1 MTPEREQNVAVG
13 AEASVDGAAVR
24 RAAISTFVIF
34 ATNGFIFA
42 SWAARIPA
50 VTQTLGLSTGE
61 MGLVL
66 LVGAVGSLC
75 SMPLVG
81 PISGRVGIV
90 RTVRLGGLLA
100 VVAGGLL
107 AVGLLIV
114 SVLLVAVGLAVFGVG
129 IALWDVGQ
137 NIEGA
142 DVEHRL
148 GRTIMPQFHA
158 GFSGGAF
165 LGAIVGAGLSA
176 VGVPLPLH
184 LAAIMAAVAVIMV
197 LVPRHFLP
205 LTAHAAGAAGAGA
218 AGAGAVSADAAI
230 ANAHDGAS
238 PAPAAKERGGA
249 RGAWTDP
256 RTLLIGV
263 VVLGATLTEGA
274 GNDWIAKGSV
284 DGLGTTQAAGAALF
298 ALFVG
303 AMTLA
308 RWFGGRVI
316 DRLGRVVALRLS
328 MVSALVGLAV
338 YSLAGSYWLAAVGA
352 LLWGL
357 GAALAFPM
365 GMSAASDDPRHA
377 AARVSVVATIGYIAF
392 LAGPPFLGF
401 LGDHVGLRTALLAI
415 LVPIAV
421 ALVLAGA
428 TRRR

>member
-1 MTPEREQNVAVG
+1 MTREGEQNLAVG
-13 AEASVDGAAVR
+13 SEVPVDRPAVR
-24 RAAISTFVIF
+24 RAAIATFIIF

-50 VTQTLGLSTGE
+50 VTQTLRLSTGE

-66 LVGAVGSLC
+66 LVGAIGSLC

-81 PISGRVGIV
+81 PISNRVGIV

-100 VVAGGLL
+100 VLAGGLL
-107 AVGLLIV
+107 ALGLLIV
-114 SVLLVAVGLAVFGVG
+114 SVLVVAIGLALFGIG

-165 LGAIVGAGLSA
+165 LGAIVGAALSA
-176 VGVPLPLH
+176 LGVPLPLH
-184 LAAIMAAVAVIMV
+184 LAAIMVAVVIIMI

-205 LTAHAAGAAGAGA
+205 LTAHAATEA
-218 AGAGAVSADAAI
+218 SAD
-230 ANAHDGAS
+230 DGALS
-238 PAPAAKERGGA
+238 ATEGKEPRGA
-249 RGAWTDP
+249 RAAWTDT

-284 DGLGTTQAAGAALF
+284 DGLGTSQSGGAALF

-316 DRLGRVVALRLS
+316 DKLGRVVALRLS
-328 MVSALVGLAV
+328 MVSALIGLAV
-338 YSLAGSYWLAAVGA
+338 YSLAGSYWFAAVGA

-401 LGDHVGLRTALLAI
+401 LGDHVGLRHALLAI

-421 ALVLAGA
+421 SLVLAGA
-428 TRRR
+428 TRRRD

>member
-1 MTPEREQNVAVG
+1 MTPDGERPVAVSSD
-13 AEASVDGAAVR
+13 AVVDRAVVR
-24 RAAISTFVIF
+24 RAAVATFIIF

-81 PISGRVGIV
+81 PISNRIGIV
-90 RTVRLGGLLA
+90 RTVRLGGLLS
-100 VVAGGLL
+100 VVAGGTIAL
-107 AVGLLIV
+107 GLLVV
-114 SVLLVAVGLAVFGVG
+114 SVLIVAAGLAVFGVG
-129 IALWDVGQ
+129 IAMWDVGQ

-165 LGAIVGAGLSA
+165 LGALVGAGLSA
-176 VGVPLPLH
+176 LGVPLPAH
-184 LAAIMAAVAVIMV
+184 LAAIMVAVVLIMV
-197 LVPRHFLP
+197 FVPRHFLP
-205 LTAHAAGAAGAGA
+205 LTAHVSAEPSAEAGAA
-218 AGAGAVSADAAI
+218 D
-230 ANAHDGAS
+230 DGAS
-238 PAPAAKERGGA
+238 PAPAGKEPRGA
-249 RGAWTDP
+249 AAAWTDR

-274 GNDWIAKGSV
+274 GNDWISKGAV
-284 DGLGTTQAAGAALF
+284 DGLGTSEAAGAALF

-303 AMTLA
+303 AMTIA
-308 RWFGGRVI
+308 RWFGGAVI

-328 MVSALVGLAV
+328 MVSALIGLAV
-338 YSLAGSYWLAAVGA
+338 YALAGSYWLSAVGA

-365 GMSAASDDPRHA
+365 GMSAASDDPRQA

-401 LGDHVGLRTALLAI
+401 LGDHVGLRHALLAI
-415 LVPIAV
+415 LVPITV
-421 ALVLAGA
+421 ALALAGA
-428 TRRR
+428 TRKPAEARKPA

>member
-1 MTPEREQNVAVG
+1 MSVQGEPPVTAASEAVESR
-13 AEASVDGAAVR
+13 AVVR
-24 RAAISTFVIF
+24 RAAIATFIIF

-50 VTQTLGLSTGE
+50 VTQTLDLSTGE
-61 MGLVL
+61 MGLIL
-66 LVGAVGSLC
+66 LVGAIGSLC
-75 SMPLVG
+75 AMPLVG
-81 PISGRVGIV
+81 PISNRIGIV

-100 VVAGGLL
+100 VIAGG
-107 AVGLLIV
+107 AIAAG
-114 SVLLVAVGLAVFGVG
+114 LVAHSVVLVAAGLAIFGVG

-165 LGAIVGAGLSA
+165 VGALVGAGLSA
-176 VGVPLPLH
+176 AGVPLPVH
-184 LAAIMAAVAVIMV
+184 LAAIMVAVLLIMA

-205 LTAHAAGAAGAGA
+205 LTAHEAP
-218 AGAGAVSADAAI
+218 AVPVTAD
-230 ANAHDGAS
+230 DGAL
-238 PAPAAKERGGA
+238 PAPAAKEPGGA
-249 RGAWTDP
+249 LAAWTHR

-274 GNDWIAKGSV
+274 GNDWISKGVV
-284 DGLGTTQAAGAALF
+284 DGLGTSEAAGAALF
-298 ALFVG
+298 AVFVG
-303 AMTLA
+303 AMTIA
-308 RWFGGRVI
+308 RWFGGRII

-338 YSLAGSYWLAAVGA
+338 YSLSGDYWISGLGA

-377 AARVSVVATIGYIAF
+377 ASRVSVVATIGYIAF

-401 LGDHVGLRTALLAI
+401 LGDQVGLRPALLTI

-428 TRRR
+428 TRKPE

>member
-1 MTPEREQNVAVG
+1 MTASGDRPVTAASAIQPERAV
-13 AEASVDGAAVR
+13 VR
-24 RAAISTFVIF
+24 RAAIATFIIF

-66 LVGAVGSLC
+66 LIGAIGSLC
-75 SMPLVG
+75 AMPLVG
-81 PISGRVGIV
+81 PVSSKVGIV
-90 RTVRLGGLLA
+90 PTVRLGGVLA
-100 VVAGGLL
+100 VVAGAVI
-107 AVGLLIV
+107 AVGLLAG
-114 SVLLVAVGLAVFGVG
+114 SVALVAAGLAVFGVG
-129 IALWDVGQ
+129 IAFWDVAQ

-148 GRTIMPQFHA
+148 GRNIMPQFHA
-158 GFSGGAF
+158 GFSGGAV
-165 LGAIVGAGLSA
+165 LGALVGAGLSA
-176 VGVPLPLH
+176 LGVSLPAH
-184 LAAIMAAVAVIMV
+184 LAAIMVAVLVVMIF
-197 LVPRHFLP
+197 VPRHFLP
-205 LTAHAAGAAGAGA
+205 LTQHEAAAAEA
-218 AGAGAVSADAAI
+218 AD
-230 ANAHDGAS
+230 DDAS
-238 PAPAAKERGGA
+238 PAPAGNAPGGA
-249 RGAWTDP
+249 LAAWTHR

-274 GNDWIAKGSV
+274 GNDWISKGVV
-284 DGLGTTQAAGAALF
+284 DGLGTSEAAGAALF

-303 AMTLA
+303 AMTIA
-308 RWFGGRVI
+308 RWFGGRII
-316 DRLGRVVALRLS
+316 DLLGRVTSLRLS
-328 MVSALVGLAV
+328 MVSALIGLAL
-338 YSLAGSYWLAAVGA
+338 YSLSGAYWLSAVGA

-377 AARVSVVATIGYIAF
+377 AARVSVVSTIGYVAF

-401 LGDHVGLRTALLAI
+401 LGDHVGLRPALLAI

-428 TRRR
+428 TRKEG

>member
-1 MTPEREQNVAVG
+1 MTAASATQPERAV
-13 AEASVDGAAVR
+13 VR
-24 RAAISTFVIF
+24 RAAIATFVIF

-50 VTQTLGLSTGE
+50 VTETLLLSTGE

-66 LVGAVGSLC
+66 LIGAIGSLC
-75 SMPLVG
+75 AMPLVG
-81 PISGRVGIV
+81 PVSSKVGII
-90 RTVRLGGLLA
+90 RTVRLGGVLA
-100 VVAGGLL
+100 VAAGGTIAAGLL
-107 AVGLLIV
+107 AH
-114 SVLLVAVGLAVFGVG
+114 SVVVVAAGLAVFGVG
-129 IALWDVGQ
+129 IAFWDVAQ

-148 GRTIMPQFHA
+148 GRNIMPQFHA
-158 GFSGGAF
+158 GFSGGAV
-165 LGAIVGAGLSA
+165 LGALVGAALSA
-176 VGVPLPLH
+176 LGVPLPAH
-184 LAAIMAAVAVIMV
+184 LAAIMIAVLIIMI

-205 LTAHAAGAAGAGA
+205 LTQHELPAVGDLAADVAA
-218 AGAGAVSADAAI
+218 
-230 ANAHDGAS
+230 DGAS
-238 PAPAAKERGGA
+238 PAPAPKAPGGA
-249 RGAWTDP
+249 LAAWTHR

-274 GNDWIAKGSV
+274 GNDWISKGVV
-284 DGLGTTQAAGAALF
+284 DGLGSSEAAGAGLF

-303 AMTLA
+303 AMTVA
-308 RWFGGRVI
+308 RWFGGRII
-316 DRLGRVVALRLS
+316 DRLGRVTALRLS
-328 MVSALVGLAV
+328 MVSALVGLAL
-338 YSLAGSYWLAAVGA
+338 YSLSGMFWLSAFGA

-377 AARVSVVATIGYIAF
+377 AARVSVVSTIGYVAF

-401 LGDHVGLRTALLAI
+401 LGDHVGLRLALLAI

-428 TRRR
+428 TRREEA

>member
-1 MTPEREQNVAVG
+1 MTPEGDQNLAVG
-13 AEASVDGAAVR
+13 SAASVDRATVR
-24 RAAISTFVIF
+24 RAAIATFFIF

-50 VTQTLGLSTGE
+50 VTQTLRLSTGE

-66 LVGAVGSLC
+66 LVGAIGSLC

-81 PISGRVGIV
+81 PISSRVGIV

-100 VVAGGLL
+100 VIAGGML
-107 AVGLLIV
+107 ALGLLIV
-114 SVLLVAVGLAVFGVG
+114 SVLLVAVGLAVFGIG

-148 GRTIMPQFHA
+148 GRTVMPQFHA

-165 LGAIVGAGLSA
+165 LGAIVGAALSA
-176 VGVPLPLH
+176 LGVPLPLH
-184 LAAIMAAVAVIMV
+184 LAAIMVAVVVIMI

-205 LTAHAAGAAGAGA
+205 LTAHSAE
-218 AGAGAVSADAAI
+218 VSAD
-230 ANAHDGAS
+230 DGGS
-238 PAPAAKERGGA
+238 PAPERKERGGA
-249 RGAWTDP
+249 RAAWTDV

-284 DGLGTTQAAGAALF
+284 DGLGTSQSGGAALF

-308 RWFGGRVI
+308 RWFGGRII

-328 MVSALVGLAV
+328 MVSALIGLAV
-338 YSLAGSYWLAAVGA
+338 YSLAGSYWFAAVGA

-401 LGDHVGLRTALLAI
+401 LGDHVGLRHALLAI

-421 ALVLAGA
+421 SLVLAGA
-428 TRRR
+428 TRRRD

>member
-1 MTPEREQNVAVG
+1 MTVG
-13 AEASVDGAAVR
+13 TEASVDSRAVG
-24 RAAISTFVIF
+24 RAAIATFIIF

-66 LVGAVGSLC
+66 LVGAIGSLC

-81 PISGRVGIV
+81 PISNRVGIV

-100 VVAGGLL
+100 VVAGAML
-107 AVGLLIV
+107 AVGLLVV
-114 SVLLVAVGLAVFGVG
+114 SVLVVAIGLAVFGIG

-176 VGVPLPLH
+176 IGVPLPLH
-184 LAAIMAAVAVIMV
+184 LGAIMAAVLVIMV

-205 LTAHAAGAAGAGA
+205 LTAHGPAPEET
-218 AGAGAVSADAAI
+218 VPADVPSM
-230 ANAHDGAS
+230 NASSGNARDDAS
-238 PAPAAKERGGA
+238 PAPAAKARGGA
-249 RGAWTDP
+249 RGAWTDG

-284 DGLGTTQAAGAALF
+284 DGLGTSQAAGAALF

-328 MVSALVGLAV
+328 MVSALIGLAV
-338 YSLAGSYWLAAVGA
+338 YALAGSYWLAAVGA

-377 AARVSVVATIGYIAF
+377 AARVSVVATIGYVAF

-401 LGDHVGLRTALLAI
+401 LGDHVGLRNALLAI

-421 ALVLAGA
+421 SLVLAGA
-428 TRRR
+428 TRKPD

>member
-1 MTPEREQNVAVG
+1 MTAASATQPERAV
-13 AEASVDGAAVR
+13 VR
-24 RAAISTFVIF
+24 RAAIATFVIF

-50 VTQTLGLSTGE
+50 VTETLLLSTGE

-66 LVGAVGSLC
+66 LIGAIGSLC
-75 SMPLVG
+75 AMPLVG
-81 PISGRVGIV
+81 PVSSKVGII
-90 RTVRLGGLLA
+90 RTVRLGGVLA
-100 VVAGGLL
+100 VAAGGTI
-107 AVGLLIV
+107 AAGLLTH
-114 SVLLVAVGLAVFGVG
+114 SVVVVAAGLAVFGVG
-129 IALWDVGQ
+129 IAFWDVAQ

-148 GRTIMPQFHA
+148 GRTVMPQFHA
-158 GFSGGAF
+158 GFSGGAV
-165 LGAIVGAGLSA
+165 LGALVGAALSA
-176 VGVPLPLH
+176 LGVPLPAH
-184 LAAIMAAVAVIMV
+184 LAAIMVAVLVIMI

-205 LTAHAAGAAGAGA
+205 LTQHELPAVGDLAADVAA
-218 AGAGAVSADAAI
+218 
-230 ANAHDGAS
+230 DGAS
-238 PAPAAKERGGA
+238 PAPAPKEPGGA
-249 RGAWTDP
+249 LAAWTHR

-274 GNDWIAKGSV
+274 GNDWISKGVV
-284 DGLGTTQAAGAALF
+284 DGLGSSEAAGAGLF

-303 AMTLA
+303 AMTVA
-308 RWFGGRVI
+308 RWFGGRII
-316 DRLGRVVALRLS
+316 DRLGRVTALRLS
-328 MVSALVGLAV
+328 MVSALVGLAL
-338 YSLAGSYWLAAVGA
+338 YSLSGMFWLSAFGA

-377 AARVSVVATIGYIAF
+377 AARVSVVSTIGYVAF

-401 LGDHVGLRTALLAI
+401 LGDHVGLRLALLAI

-428 TRRR
+428 TRREEA

>member
-1 MTPEREQNVAVG
+1 MTA
-13 AEASVDGAAVR
+13 ASATQPDRALIR
-24 RAAISTFVIF
+24 RAAIATFVIF

-50 VTQTLGLSTGE
+50 VTETLTLSTGE

-66 LVGAVGSLC
+66 LIGAIGSLC
-75 SMPLVG
+75 AMPLVG
-81 PISGRVGIV
+81 PVSSKVGII
-90 RTVRLGGLLA
+90 RTVRLGGVLA
-100 VVAGGLL
+100 VAAGGTLAAGLL
-107 AVGLLIV
+107 AH
-114 SVLLVAVGLAVFGVG
+114 SVVVVAAGLAVFGVG
-129 IALWDVGQ
+129 IAFWDVAQ

-158 GFSGGAF
+158 GFSGGAV
-165 LGAIVGAGLSA
+165 LGALVGAALSA
-176 VGVPLPLH
+176 LGVPLPTH
-184 LAAIMAAVAVIMV
+184 LAAIMIAVLIIMI

-205 LTAHAAGAAGAGA
+205 LTQHEMPAAVELTAEAA
-218 AGAGAVSADAAI
+218 AD
-230 ANAHDGAS
+230 GVS
-238 PAPAAKERGGA
+238 PAPAPKEPGGA
-249 RGAWTDP
+249 LAAWTHR

-274 GNDWIAKGSV
+274 GNDWISKGVV
-284 DGLGTTQAAGAALF
+284 DGLGSSEAAGAGLF

-303 AMTLA
+303 AMTVA
-308 RWFGGRVI
+308 RWFGGRII
-316 DRLGRVVALRLS
+316 DRLGRVTALRLS
-328 MVSALVGLAV
+328 MVSALVGLAL
-338 YSLAGSYWLAAVGA
+338 YSLSGMYWLSALGA

-377 AARVSVVATIGYIAF
+377 AARVSVVSTIGYIAF

-401 LGDHVGLRTALLAI
+401 LGDRVGLRFALLAI

-428 TRRR
+428 TRREEA

>member
-1 MTPEREQNVAVG
+1 MTPDGEPNVAVG
-13 AEASVDGAAVR
+13 AEASAGNAAVR
-24 RAAISTFVIF
+24 RAALATFMIF

-50 VTQTLGLSTGE
+50 VTQTLRLSTGE

-66 LVGAVGSLC
+66 LVGAIGSLC

-81 PISGRVGIV
+81 PISNRVGIV
-90 RTVRLGGLLA
+90 RTVHLGGLLA
-100 VVAGGLL
+100 VIAGGLL
-107 AVGLLIV
+107 AFGLLIV
-114 SVLLVAVGLAVFGVG
+114 SVLLVAIGLAVFGIG

-176 VGVPLPLH
+176 LGVPLPLH
-184 LAAIMAAVAVIMV
+184 LAAIMAAVVVVMV

-205 LTAHAAGAAGAGA
+205 LTAHGPAPADTVRAEAGSAGAA
-218 AGAGAVSADAAI
+218 SLTAD
-230 ANAHDGAS
+230 DGVS
-238 PAPAAKERGGA
+238 PAPRKERGGA

-284 DGLGTTQAAGAALF
+284 DGLGTSQAAGAALF

-316 DRLGRVVALRLS
+316 DRMGRVVALRLS
-328 MVSALVGLAV
+328 MVSALIGLAV

-401 LGDHVGLRTALLAI
+401 LGDHVGLRAALLAI

-428 TRRR
+428 TRKPV

>member
-1 MTPEREQNVAVG
+1 MDRAT
-13 AEASVDGAAVR
+13 VR
-24 RAAISTFVIF
+24 RAAIATFIIF

-66 LVGAVGSLC
+66 LVGAIGSLC

-81 PISGRVGIV
+81 PISSRVGIV

-100 VVAGGLL
+100 VIAGGML
-107 AVGLLIV
+107 ALGLLIV
-114 SVLLVAVGLAVFGVG
+114 SVLLVAVGLAVFGIG

-148 GRTIMPQFHA
+148 GRTVMPQFHA

-176 VGVPLPLH
+176 LGVPLPLH
-184 LAAIMAAVAVIMV
+184 LAAIMLTVLVIMV

-205 LTAHAAGAAGAGA
+205 LTAHSAAQPE
-218 AGAGAVSADAAI
+218 SP
-230 ANAHDGAS
+230 NDGGS
-238 PAPAAKERGGA
+238 PAPERKERGGA
-249 RGAWTDP
+249 RAAWTDV

-284 DGLGTTQAAGAALF
+284 DGLGTSQSGGAALF

-308 RWFGGRVI
+308 RWFGGRII

-328 MVSALVGLAV
+328 MVSALIGLAV
-338 YSLAGSYWLAAVGA
+338 YSLAGSYWLAAIGA

-401 LGDHVGLRTALLAI
+401 LGDHLGLRHALLAI

-421 ALVLAGA
+421 SLVLAGA
-428 TRRR
+428 TRKPPV

>member
-1 MTPEREQNVAVG
+1 MSLPEDPPATAASATQSERAV
-13 AEASVDGAAVR
+13 VR
-24 RAAISTFVIF
+24 RAAIATFIIF

-50 VTQTLGLSTGE
+50 VTETLSLSTGE

-66 LVGAVGSLC
+66 LIGAIGSLC
-75 SMPLVG
+75 AMPLVG
-81 PISGRVGIV
+81 PVSAKVGIV
-90 RTVRLGGLLA
+90 PTVRLGGVLA
-100 VVAGGLL
+100 VAAGGTIAAGLL
-107 AVGLLIV
+107 AQ
-114 SVLLVAVGLAVFGVG
+114 SVVVVAAGLAVFGVG
-129 IALWDVGQ
+129 IAFWDVAQ

-158 GFSGGAF
+158 GFSGGAV
-165 LGAIVGAGLSA
+165 LGALVGAGLSA
-176 VGVPLPLH
+176 LGVPLPVH
-184 LAAIMAAVAVIMV
+184 LAAIMLAVLLIMV
-197 LVPRHFLP
+197 VVPRHFVP
-205 LTAHAAGAAGAGA
+205 LTVHSAVGVAEAAEGT
-218 AGAGAVSADAAI
+218 AD
-230 ANAHDGAS
+230 DAS
-238 PAPAAKERGGA
+238 PASAGKEPGGA
-249 RGAWTDP
+249 LAAWTHR

-274 GNDWIAKGSV
+274 GNDWISKGVV
-284 DGLGTTQAAGAALF
+284 DGLGTSEAAGAALF

-303 AMTLA
+303 AMTVA
-308 RWFGGRVI
+308 RWYGGRII
-316 DRLGRVVALRLS
+316 DRLGRVTALRLS
-328 MVSALVGLAV
+328 MVSALVGLAL
-338 YSLAGSYWLAAVGA
+338 YSLSGTYWLSAVGA

-377 AARVSVVATIGYIAF
+377 AARVSVVSTIGYVAF

-401 LGDHVGLRTALLAI
+401 LGDQVGLRLALLAI

-428 TRRR
+428 TRKEAPGQTTAP

>member
-1 MTPEREQNVAVG
+1 MTAASATQPERAV
-13 AEASVDGAAVR
+13 VR
-24 RAAISTFVIF
+24 RAAIATFVIF

-50 VTQTLGLSTGE
+50 VTETLLLSTGE

-66 LVGAVGSLC
+66 LIGAIGSLC
-75 SMPLVG
+75 AMPLVG
-81 PISGRVGIV
+81 PVSSKVGII
-90 RTVRLGGLLA
+90 RTVRLGGVLA
-100 VVAGGLL
+100 VAAGGTIAAGLL
-107 AVGLLIV
+107 AH
-114 SVLLVAVGLAVFGVG
+114 SVVVVAAGLAVFGVG
-129 IALWDVGQ
+129 IAFWDVAQ

-158 GFSGGAF
+158 GFSGGAV
-165 LGAIVGAGLSA
+165 LGALVGAALSA
-176 VGVPLPLH
+176 LGVPLPAH
-184 LAAIMAAVAVIMV
+184 LAAIMIAVLVIMI

-205 LTAHAAGAAGAGA
+205 LTQHELPAVGDLAADVAA
-218 AGAGAVSADAAI
+218 
-230 ANAHDGAS
+230 DGAS
-238 PAPAAKERGGA
+238 PAPAPKEPGGA
-249 RGAWTDP
+249 LAAWTHR

-274 GNDWIAKGSV
+274 GNDWISKGVV
-284 DGLGTTQAAGAALF
+284 DGLGSSEAAGAGLF

-303 AMTLA
+303 AMTVA
-308 RWFGGRVI
+308 RWFGGRII
-316 DRLGRVVALRLS
+316 DRLGRVTALRLS
-328 MVSALVGLAV
+328 MVSALVGLAL
-338 YSLAGSYWLAAVGA
+338 YSLSGMFWLSAFGA

-377 AARVSVVATIGYIAF
+377 AARVSVVSTIGYVAF

-401 LGDHVGLRTALLAI
+401 LGDHVGLRLALLAI

-428 TRRR
+428 TRREEA